1 MTCSSNTRSTPERRS
16 RSILA
21 AACLL
26 LAGIVPAQADSG
38 ALDRAL
44 AAARTA
50 LAAGDGIAAQARL
63 REAQAAGASGDDV
76 RALMGEALLAQ
87 GDLAKAREWLAPAG
101 FSPPT
106 RALGY
111 RMLGRLELR
120 ERHLPEA
127 GAAFDRAL
135 AVAPDDSELWTDIA
149 RLRYTGGEQAQ
160 AIQAADRAL
169 KSGPG
174 DPAALAFRA
183 LLIRNQN
190 GLAAALPWF
199 DAALA
204 RSPGDVGI
212 RADYAATLAD
222 MGHFTEAL
230 KEIRA
235 VQKATPGDPRMFY
248 YQAVIAARSGQS
260 ALARRLM
267 QRAKDKLRD
276 VPGAMLLNAAL
287 ELDAG
292 NVNIA
297 VELSDRLLRYQP
309 DNLLAQHI
317 LARAMARSGDS
328 AAVISRFADLAHRA
342 DASPYLLTVVAR
354 AYEETGR
361 RRKAIT
367 LLKQAAAPP
376 APLLQPL
383 PAGAELPVLAQRY
396 PDAPRQA
403 ADAVPYIRALLVLG
417 QNDTAAAAAL
427 KLLGGNPGAPD
438 AYLIAGDAALARSN
452 PATAL
457 AHYQTAAAI
466 RFGESE
472 LLRLDRTLRATGR
485 VRDAD
490 MLVLAYAVENP
501 QSLVAARLLANVR
514 GRGGQWEQSAELL
527 DWIGVSSGWRD
538 ASLLADLAFARL
550 REGRVDEARGL
561 ARRAIAL
568 QPASPSARQIERLVT
583 TAQPRNSR

>member
-1 MTCSSNTRSTPERRS
+1 MTCSSNTRSTPDRRY

-63 REAQAAGASGDDV
+63 REAQTAGASEDDV
-76 RALMGEALLAQ
+76 SALMGEALLAQ
-87 GDLAKAREWLAPAG
+87 GDLAKAREWLAPAS

-106 RALGY
+106 RALGF

-120 ERHLPEA
+120 ERHLPQA

-135 AVAPDDSELWTDIA
+135 AVAPDDPQLWTDIA

-169 KSGPG
+169 KSGPA

-204 RSPGDVGI
+204 KTPGDVGI

-222 MGHFTEAL
+222 MGHFAVAL
-230 KEIRA
+230 KEIRS

-260 ALARRLM
+260 SLARRLM

-292 NVNIA
+292 NVNVA

-328 AAVISRFADLAHRA
+328 AAVISQFADLADRA
-342 DASPYLLTVVAR
+342 DASAYLLTVVAR
-354 AYEETGR
+354 TYEETGR
-361 RRKAIT
+361 RREAIA

-376 APLLQPL
+376 ALLLQPL
-383 PAGAELPVLAQRY
+383 PAGADLPVLAQRY
-396 PDAPRQA
+396 PDAPRKA
-403 ADAVPYIRALLVLG
+403 ADAVPYIRALLALG

-438 AYLIAGDAALARSN
+438 AYLIAGDAALARAN
-452 PATAL
+452 PASAL
-457 AHYQTAAAI
+457 PHYQTAAAI

-485 VRDAD
+485 SRDAD

-550 REGRVDEARGL
+550 REGRADEARRL
-561 ARRAIAL
+561 ARRAVAL
-568 QPASPSARQIERLVT
+568 QPASPSARQIARLV
-583 TAQPRNSR
+583 ASSQSQ

>member
-16 RSILA
+16 GALVA

-44 AAARTA
+44 TATRTA
-50 LAAGDGIAAQARL
+50 LATGDGIAAQARL
-63 REAQAAGASGDDV
+63 REALAAGAGEDDV

-87 GDLAKAREWLAPAG
+87 DDLAKAREWLAPAS
-101 FSPPT
+101 FSPST
-106 RALGY
+106 RALGF

-135 AVAPDDSELWTDIA
+135 AVAPDDSLLWTDIA

-169 KSGPG
+169 HFGPG
-174 DPAALAFRA
+174 DPVALAFRA

-204 RSPGDVGI
+204 KTPGDVGI

-222 MGHFTEAL
+222 MGHFAAAL
-230 KEIRA
+230 KEIRV
-235 VQKATPGDPRMFY
+235 VQKATPGDPQMFY
-248 YQAVIAARSGQS
+248 DQAVIAARSGQS
-260 ALARRLM
+260 ALARRLL
-267 QRAKDKLRD
+267 QRTNGKLRA
-276 VPGAMLLNAAL
+276 VPGVMLLNAAL

-292 NVNIA
+292 NVNLA

-317 LARAMARSGDS
+317 LARALARSGDC
-328 AAVISRFADLAHRA
+328 AAVISRFAELADRP

-361 RRKAIT
+361 RREAVA
-367 LLKQAAAPP
+367 LLKQAAASPTP
-376 APLLQPL
+376 TLRPL
-383 PAGAELPVLAQRY
+383 PAGADLPVLAQRY

-403 ADAVPYIRALLVLG
+403 TDAVPYIRALLALG
-417 QNDTAAAAAL
+417 QSDTAAAAAL

-438 AYLIAGDAALARSN
+438 AYLIAGDAELARSN
-452 PATAL
+452 LAAAL
-457 AHYQTAAAI
+457 SHYQTAAAI

-472 LLRLDRTLRATGR
+472 LLRLDRTLRAVGR
-485 VRDAD
+485 GRDAD

-501 QSLVAARLLANVR
+501 QSLIGARLLANVR

-527 DWIGVSSGWRD
+527 DWIGVRSGWRD

-550 REGRVDEARGL
+550 REGRGDEARRL

-568 QPASPSARQIERLVT
+568 QPASPSARQIERL
-583 TAQPRNSR
+583 TASSRLR

>member
-1 MTCSSNTRSTPERRS
+1 MTCSSNTRSTPERRY
-16 RSILA
+16 RSLLA

-26 LAGIVPAQADSG
+26 LAGTVPAQADSA

-50 LAAGDGIAAQARL
+50 LATGDGIAAQARL
-63 REAQAAGASGDDV
+63 REAQAAGANYDAV

-106 RALGY
+106 RALGF

-135 AVAPDDSELWTDIA
+135 AVAPDDSQLWTDIA

-183 LLIRNQN
+183 LLVRNQN

-204 RSPGDVGI
+204 RTPEDVGI

-222 MGHFTEAL
+222 MGHFAAAL

-260 ALARRLM
+260 ALSRRLM
-267 QRAKDKLRD
+267 LRAKDKLRD

-317 LARAMARSGDS
+317 LARAMARSGEP
-328 AAVISRFADLAHRA
+328 AAVISRFADLAHRE

-354 AYEETGR
+354 AYEETAR
-361 RRKAIT
+361 RREAIA

-383 PAGAELPVLAQRY
+383 PAGADLPVLVQRY

-403 ADAVPYIRALLVLG
+403 ADAVPYIRALLALG
-417 QNDTAAAAAL
+417 QTDTAAAAAQ

-452 PATAL
+452 LAAAL

-485 VRDAD
+485 ARDAD

-514 GRGGQWEQSAELL
+514 GRGGQWEQGAELL
-527 DWIGVSSGWRD
+527 DWIGASSGWRD
-538 ASLLADLAFARL
+538 PLLLADLAFARL
-550 REGRVDEARGL
+550 REGRSHEARRL
-561 ARRAIAL
+561 ARRAVAL
-568 QPASPSARQIERLVT
+568 QPASPSARQIERLMLT
-583 TAQPRNSR
+583 SGSNSSR

>member
-16 RSILA
+16 RSLLA

-50 LAAGDGIAAQARL
+50 LAVGDGIAAQARL

-87 GDLAKAREWLAPAG
+87 GDLAKAREWLAPAS

-127 GAAFDRAL
+127 GTAFDRAL

-235 VQKATPGDPRMFY
+235 IQKAAPGDPRMFY
-248 YQAVIAARSGQS
+248 YQAAIAARSGKS

-267 QRAKDKLRD
+267 QRAENRLRD
-276 VPGAMLLNAAL
+276 VPGVMLLTAAL

-297 VELSDRLLRYQP
+297 VAVSDRLLRFQP

-317 LARAMARSGDS
+317 LARALARSGDS
-328 AAVISRFADLAHRA
+328 AAVLARFADLAGRA

-361 RRKAIT
+361 RRDAIA
-367 LLKQAAAPP
+367 LLKQAATPP

-383 PAGAELPVLAQRY
+383 PAGADLPVLAQRY

-403 ADAVPYIRALLVLG
+403 ADAVPYIRALLALG
-417 QNDTAAAAAL
+417 QTDTAAAAAL

-452 PATAL
+452 VAAAL
-457 AHYQTAAAI
+457 PHYQTAAAI

-472 LLRLDRTLRATGR
+472 LLRLDRTLRGVGR
-485 VRDAD
+485 ARDAD

-527 DWIGVSSGWRD
+527 DWIGVHSGWRD
-538 ASLLADLAFARL
+538 PSLLADLAFARL
-550 REGRVDEARGL
+550 REGRGDEARRL
-561 ARRAIAL
+561 ARRAVLL
-568 QPASPSARQIERLVT
+568 QPASPSARQIERL
-583 TAQPRNSR
+583 AASSRLR

>member
-63 REAQAAGASGDDV
+63 REAQVAGASRDDV

-87 GDLAKAREWLAPAG
+87 SDLAKAREWLAPAG

-106 RALGY
+106 RVLGY

-120 ERHLPEA
+120 ERYLPEA

-160 AIQAADRAL
+160 AILAADRAL

-190 GLAAALPWF
+190 GLASALPWF
-199 DAALA
+199 DAALS

-235 VQKATPGDPRMFY
+235 VQKATPGDPRMYY

-260 ALARRLM
+260 ALARRVM
-267 QRAKDKLRD
+267 QRAKNKLRD

-297 VELSDRLLRYQP
+297 VELSDRLLRYHP

-328 AAVISRFADLAHRA
+328 AAVISRFADLADRA
-342 DASPYLLTVVAR
+342 DASPYLLTVVASNGPSP
-354 AYEETGR
+354 E
-361 RRKAIT
+361 
-367 LLKQAAAPP
+367 
-376 APLLQPL
+376 
-383 PAGAELPVLAQRY
+383 
-396 PDAPRQA
+396 DS
-403 ADAVPYIRALLVLG
+403 
-417 QNDTAAAAAL
+417 
-427 KLLGGNPGAPD
+427 PGM
-438 AYLIAGDAALARSN
+438 
-452 PATAL
+452 TM
-457 AHYQTAAAI
+457 
-466 RFGESE
+466 
-472 LLRLDRTLRATGR
+472 DRHS
-485 VRDAD
+485 VK
-490 MLVLAYAVENP
+490 
-501 QSLVAARLLANVR
+501 
-514 GRGGQWEQSAELL
+514 
-527 DWIGVSSGWRD
+527 
-538 ASLLADLAFARL
+538 
-550 REGRVDEARGL
+550 
-561 ARRAIAL
+561 
-568 QPASPSARQIERLVT
+568 
-583 TAQPRNSR
+583 

>member
-1 MTCSSNTRSTPERRS
+1 MTCSSSTRSRPDRRPGS
-16 RSILA
+16 LLA

-38 ALDRAL
+38 AVDRSLASARVAL
-44 AAARTA
+44 VT
-50 LAAGDGIAAQARL
+50 GDGIAAQARL
-63 REAQAAGASGDDV
+63 REAQAAGAGEDDV

-87 GDLAKAREWLAPAG
+87 DDLAKAREWLTPAR

-106 RALGY
+106 RALGF

-135 AVAPDDSELWTDIA
+135 AEAPDDSRLWTDIA

-160 AIQAADRAL
+160 AIEAADRAL
-169 KSGPG
+169 RSGPG

-199 DAALA
+199 EAALA
-204 RSPGDVGI
+204 KAPDDAGI
-212 RADYAATLAD
+212 RADYSATLAD
-222 MGHFTEAL
+222 MGRFAAAL
-230 KEIRA
+230 KEIPT
-235 VQKATPGDPRMFY
+235 VQKATPGGPRMFY
-248 YQAVIAARSGQS
+248 YQAVIAARTGQNG
-260 ALARRLM
+260 LARRII

-292 NVNIA
+292 NVNLA

-309 DNLLAQHI
+309 DNMLAQHI
-317 LARAMARSGDS
+317 LAQAMGRSGDPG
-328 AAVISRFADLAHRA
+328 AVVSRFSGLANRA

-361 RRKAIT
+361 RREAIA

-376 APLLQPL
+376 APSLQPL
-383 PAGAELPVLAQRY
+383 PAGADLPVLAQRY

-403 ADAVPYIRALLVLG
+403 ADAVPYIRALLALG

-438 AYLIAGDAALARSN
+438 AYLIAGDAELARSRL
-452 PATAL
+452 TAAL
-457 AHYQTAAAI
+457 PLYQTATAV

-472 LLRLDRTLRATGR
+472 LLRLDWTLRAGGR

-501 QSLVAARLLANVR
+501 QSLIAARLLANVR
-514 GRGGQWEQSAELL
+514 ARGGQWKQSAELL
-527 DWIGVSSGWRD
+527 DWIGARSGWRD

-550 REGRVDEARGL
+550 REGRADEARRV
-561 ARRAIAL
+561 AWRAALL
-568 QPASPSARQIERLVT
+568 QPASPSARQIARLV
-583 TAQPRNSR
+583 AAAKPSESR

>member
-1 MTCSSNTRSTPERRS
+1 MRSTPERRS
-16 RSILA
+16 RSLLA

-87 GDLAKAREWLAPAG
+87 GDLAKAREWLAPAS

-106 RALGY
+106 RALGN

-135 AVAPDDSELWTDIA
+135 AVVPDDAHLWTDIA
-149 RLRYTGGEQAQ
+149 RLRYLGGEQAQ

-169 KSGPG
+169 RSAPG

-204 RSPGDVGI
+204 KTPDDVGI

-222 MGHFTEAL
+222 MGHFAAAL

-235 VQKATPGDPRMFY
+235 VQRATPGDPRMYY
-248 YQAVIAARSGQS
+248 YQAAIAARSGQS

-267 QRAKDKLRD
+267 QRAEDRLRD
-276 VPGAMLLNAAL
+276 VPGAMLLTAAL

-292 NVNIA
+292 NVNVA
-297 VELSDRLLRYQP
+297 VEISDRLLRYQP

-317 LARAMARSGDS
+317 LARALARSGDS
-328 AAVISRFADLAHRA
+328 AAVIARFADLAGRA
-342 DASPYLLTVVAR
+342 NASPYLLTVVAR
-354 AYEETGR
+354 AYEENGR
-361 RRKAIT
+361 RRDAIA
-367 LLKQAAAPP
+367 LLKQAATPP

-383 PAGAELPVLAQRY
+383 PAGADLPVLAQRY

-403 ADAVPYIRALLVLG
+403 ADAVPYIRALLALG
-417 QNDTAAAAAL
+417 QTDTAAAAAL

-452 PATAL
+452 VAAAL
-457 AHYQTAAAI
+457 LHYQTAAAI

-472 LLRLDRTLRATGR
+472 LLRLDRTLRGVERA
-485 VRDAD
+485 RDAD

-527 DWIGVSSGWRD
+527 DWIGVRSGWRD
-538 ASLLADLAFARL
+538 PSLLADLAFARL
-550 REGRVDEARGL
+550 REGRGDEARRL
-561 ARRAIAL
+561 ARRAVLL
-568 QPASPSARQIERLVT
+568 QPASPSARQIERLV
-583 TAQPRNSR
+583 ASSRLR

>member
-1 MTCSSNTRSTPERRS
+1 MTCSSNTRSTPDRRY

-63 REAQAAGASGDDV
+63 REAQTAGASEDDV
-76 RALMGEALLAQ
+76 SALMGEALLAQ
-87 GDLAKAREWLAPAG
+87 GDLAKAREWLAPAS

-106 RALGY
+106 RALGF

-120 ERHLPEA
+120 ERHLPQA

-135 AVAPDDSELWTDIA
+135 AVAPNDPQLWTDIA

-169 KSGPG
+169 KSGPA

-204 RSPGDVGI
+204 KTPGDVGI

-222 MGHFTEAL
+222 MGHFAVAL
-230 KEIRA
+230 KEIRS

-260 ALARRLM
+260 SLARRLM
-267 QRAKDKLRD
+267 QRAMDKLRD

-292 NVNIA
+292 NVNVA

-317 LARAMARSGDS
+317 MARAMARSGDS
-328 AAVISRFADLAHRA
+328 AAVISRFADLADRA
-342 DASPYLLTVVAR
+342 DASAYLLTVVAR
-354 AYEETGR
+354 TYEETGR
-361 RRKAIT
+361 RRVAIA

-376 APLLQPL
+376 ALLLQPL
-383 PAGAELPVLAQRY
+383 PAGADLPVLAQRY
-396 PDAPRQA
+396 PDAPRKA
-403 ADAVPYIRALLVLG
+403 ADAVPYIRALLALG

-438 AYLIAGDAALARSN
+438 AYLIAGDATLARAN
-452 PATAL
+452 PASAL
-457 AHYQTAAAI
+457 PHYQTAAAI

-485 VRDAD
+485 SRDAD

-550 REGRVDEARGL
+550 REGRADEARRL
-561 ARRAIAL
+561 ARRAVAL
-568 QPASPSARQIERLVT
+568 QPASPSARQIARLV
-583 TAQPRNSR
+583 ASSQSQ

>member
-1 MTCSSNTRSTPERRS
+1 MRSTPERRS
-16 RSILA
+16 RSLLA

-50 LAAGDGIAAQARL
+50 LAGGDGIAAQARL
-63 REAQAAGASGDDV
+63 RDAQTAGASQDDV

-106 RALGY
+106 RALGF
-111 RMLGRLELR
+111 RMLGRLELG

-135 AVAPDDSELWTDIA
+135 AVAPEDSALWTDIA

-169 KSGPG
+169 RFGPG

-199 DAALA
+199 EAALA
-204 RSPGDVGI
+204 QAPEDTGI

-222 MGHFTEAL
+222 MGHFVAAL

-235 VQKATPGDPRMFY
+235 VQKANPGDLRMLYF
-248 YQAVIAARSGQS
+248 QAAIAARGGQRS
-260 ALARRLM
+260 LARRLL
-267 QRAKDKLRD
+267 QRTKGKLRD
-276 VPGAMLLNAAL
+276 VPGAMLLGAAL
-287 ELDAG
+287 ELEAG
-292 NVNIA
+292 NVNLA

-317 LARAMARSGDS
+317 LARAIARSGDS
-328 AAVISRFADLAHRA
+328 GAVVSRFSVLAQRI

-361 RRKAIT
+361 RREAVA
-367 LLKQAAAPP
+367 LLKQAGAPP

-383 PAGAELPVLAQRY
+383 PAGADLPVLAQRY

-403 ADAVPYIRALLVLG
+403 AEAVPYIRALLALG
-417 QNDTAAAAAL
+417 QTDTAAAAAH
-427 KLLGGNPGAPD
+427 KLLGGNSGAPD
-438 AYLIAGDAALARSN
+438 AYLIAGDAELARAS

-457 AHYQTAAAI
+457 PLYRTAAAI
-466 RFGESE
+466 RFGEGE
-472 LLRLDRTLRATGR
+472 LLRLDRTLRATER
-485 VRDAD
+485 ARDAD
-490 MLVLAYAVENP
+490 TLVFAYAVENP
-501 QSLVAARLLANVR
+501 QSLIAARLLANVCA
-514 GRGGQWEQSAELL
+514 RGGQWKQSAELL
-527 DWIGVSSGWRD
+527 DWIGVRSGWRD

-550 REGRVDEARGL
+550 RQGRADEARRL
-561 ARRAIAL
+561 ATRATAL
-568 QPASPSARQIERLVT
+568 QPASPSVRQIERLV
-583 TAQPRNSR
+583 ASSQSR

>member
-63 REAQAAGASGDDV
+63 REAQVAGASRDDV

-106 RALGY
+106 RVLGY

-120 ERHLPEA
+120 ERYLPEA

-190 GLAAALPWF
+190 GLASALPWF
-199 DAALA
+199 DAALS

-235 VQKATPGDPRMFY
+235 VQKATPGDPRMYY
-248 YQAVIAARSGQS
+248 YQAAIAARSGQS

-267 QRAKDKLRD
+267 QRAEDRLRD
-276 VPGAMLLNAAL
+276 VPGAMLLTAAL

-292 NVNIA
+292 NVNVA
-297 VELSDRLLRYQP
+297 VEISDRLLRYQP

-317 LARAMARSGDS
+317 LARALARSGDS
-328 AAVISRFADLAHRA
+328 AAVIARFADLAGRA

-361 RRKAIT
+361 RRDAIA
-367 LLKQAAAPP
+367 LLKQAATPP

-383 PAGAELPVLAQRY
+383 PAGADLPVLAQLY
-396 PDAPRQA
+396 PDASRQA
-403 ADAVPYIRALLVLG
+403 ADAVPYIRALLALG
-417 QNDTAAAAAL
+417 QTDTAAAAAL

-452 PATAL
+452 VAAAL
-457 AHYQTAAAI
+457 PHYQTAAAI

-472 LLRLDRTLRATGR
+472 LLRLDRTLRGVGR
-485 VRDAD
+485 ARDAD

-527 DWIGVSSGWRD
+527 DWIGVRSGWRD
-538 ASLLADLAFARL
+538 PSLLADLAFARL
-550 REGRVDEARGL
+550 REGRGDEARRL
-561 ARRAIAL
+561 ARRAVLL
-568 QPASPSARQIERLVT
+568 QPASPSARQIERLV
-583 TAQPRNSR
+583 ASSRLR

>member
-1 MTCSSNTRSTPERRS
+1 MTCSSNTRSTPERRY
-16 RSILA
+16 RSIVA

-38 ALDRAL
+38 VLDRAL
-44 AAARTA
+44 ARARTA

-63 REAQAAGASGDDV
+63 RDAQAAGASDDDV

-101 FSPPT
+101 FSQPT
-106 RALGY
+106 RALGF

-135 AVAPDDSELWTDIA
+135 AVAPDDSRLWTDIA

-169 KSGPG
+169 KSAPG

-190 GLAAALPWF
+190 GFAAALPWF

-204 RSPGDVGI
+204 RFPGDVGI

-222 MGHFTEAL
+222 MGHFAAAL
-230 KEIRA
+230 EEIRA
-235 VQKATPGDPRMFY
+235 VQKATPGDPRMYY
-248 YQAVIAARSGQS
+248 YQAAIAARSGQS

-267 QRAKDKLRD
+267 QRAEDRLRD
-276 VPGAMLLNAAL
+276 VPGAMLLTAAL

-292 NVNIA
+292 NVNVA
-297 VELSDRLLRYQP
+297 VEISDRLLRYQP

-317 LARAMARSGDS
+317 LARALARSGDS
-328 AAVISRFADLAHRA
+328 AAVIARFADLAGRA
-342 DASPYLLTVVAR
+342 NASPYLLTVVAR

-361 RRKAIT
+361 RRDAIA
-367 LLKQAAAPP
+367 LLKQAATPP

-383 PAGAELPVLAQRY
+383 PAGADLPVLAQLY
-396 PDAPRQA
+396 PDASRQA
-403 ADAVPYIRALLVLG
+403 ADAVPYIRALLALG
-417 QNDTAAAAAL
+417 QTDTAAAAAL

-452 PATAL
+452 VAAAL
-457 AHYQTAAAI
+457 PHYQTAAAI

-472 LLRLDRTLRATGR
+472 LLRLDRTLRGVGR
-485 VRDAD
+485 ARDAD

-527 DWIGVSSGWRD
+527 DWIGVRSGWRD
-538 ASLLADLAFARL
+538 PSLLADLAFARL
-550 REGRVDEARGL
+550 REGRGDEARRL
-561 ARRAIAL
+561 ARRAVLL
-568 QPASPSARQIERLVT
+568 QPASPSARQIERLV
-583 TAQPRNSR
+583 ASSRLR

>member
-16 RSILA
+16 RSLLA

-87 GDLAKAREWLAPAG
+87 GDLAKAREWLAPAS

-235 VQKATPGDPRMFY
+235 IQKATPGDPRMFY

-260 ALARRLM
+260 ALARRLI

-292 NVNIA
+292 NVNLA
-297 VELSDRLLRYQP
+297 VELSDRLLRDQP

-403 ADAVPYIRALLVLG
+403 ADAVPYLRALLVLG

-452 PATAL
+452 TATAL

-472 LLRLDRTLRATGR
+472 LLRLDRTLRAAGR
-485 VRDAD
+485 ARDAD

-527 DWIGVSSGWRD
+527 DWVGVRSGWRD

-550 REGRVDEARGL
+550 REGRADEARSL

-583 TAQPRNSR
+583 IAQPRNSR

>member
-1 MTCSSNTRSTPERRS
+1 M
-16 RSILA
+16 
-21 AACLL
+21 
-26 LAGIVPAQADSG
+26 AGIVPAQADSG

-50 LAAGDGIAAQARL
+50 LATGDGIAAQARL
-63 REAQAAGASGDDV
+63 RDAQTAGASDDDV

-87 GDLAKAREWLAPAG
+87 GDLAKARKWLAPGG

-106 RALGY
+106 RVLGF

-120 ERHLPEA
+120 ERHLPAA

-135 AVAPDDSELWTDIA
+135 AVAPDDAHLWTDIA

-160 AIQAADRAL
+160 AIEAADRAL

-204 RSPGDVGI
+204 RTPEDVGI

-222 MGHFTEAL
+222 MGHFAAAL

-248 YQAVIAARSGQS
+248 YQATIAARSGNS

-309 DNLLAQHI
+309 DNQLAQHI
-317 LARAMARSGDS
+317 LARALARSGDA
-328 AAVISRFADLAHRA
+328 AAVVTRFGDLAERA

-354 AYEETGR
+354 AYEEIGR
-361 RRKAIT
+361 RREAIT

-403 ADAVPYIRALLVLG
+403 ADAVPYIRALLALG
-417 QNDTAAAAAL
+417 QTDTAAAAAL

-438 AYLIAGDAALARSN
+438 AYLIAGDATLARSN
-452 PATAL
+452 PAAAL
-457 AHYQTAAAI
+457 PHYQTAAAI
-466 RFGESE
+466 RVGESE
-472 LLRLDRTLRATGR
+472 LLRLDRTLRGVGR
-485 VRDAD
+485 ARDAD

-514 GRGGQWEQSAELL
+514 GRGGPWEQSAELL
-527 DWIGVSSGWRD
+527 DCIGVSSGWRD

-550 REGRVDEARGL
+550 REGRGDEARRL
-561 ARRAIAL
+561 ARRAVLL
-568 QPASPSARQIERLVT
+568 QPASPSARQIDRLV
-583 TAQPRNSR
+583 ASSRLR

>member
-16 RSILA
+16 RSIVA
-21 AACLL
+21 AASLL

-38 ALDRAL
+38 TLDRAL
-44 AAARTA
+44 ASARTA

-63 REAQAAGASGDDV
+63 REAQTAGAREDEV

-87 GDLAKAREWLAPAG
+87 GDLAKARVWLTPAS
-101 FSPPT
+101 FSPTT
-106 RALGY
+106 RALGF

-135 AVAPDDSELWTDIA
+135 AVAPDDSQLWTDIA

-204 RSPGDVGI
+204 RTPGDVGI

-222 MGHFTEAL
+222 MGHFAAAL
-230 KEIRA
+230 KEIRG
-235 VQKATPGDPRMFY
+235 VQKATPGDPQMFY

-297 VELSDRLLRYQP
+297 VEVSDRLLRFQP

-328 AAVISRFADLAHRA
+328 VAVISRFADLAHRA

-361 RRKAIT
+361 RREAIT
-367 LLKQAAAPP
+367 LLKQAAVPP

-383 PAGAELPVLAQRY
+383 PAGADLPVLAQRY
-396 PDAPRQA
+396 PDAPRRA
-403 ADAVPYIRALLVLG
+403 ADAVPYIRALLTLG
-417 QNDTAAAAAL
+417 QHDTAAAAAL

-438 AYLIAGDAALARSN
+438 AYLIAGDAALTRSS
-452 PATAL
+452 PAAAL
-457 AHYQTAAAI
+457 PLYQTAAAI

-472 LLRLDRTLRATGR
+472 LLRLDRTLRAAAR
-485 VRDAD
+485 ARDAD

-514 GRGGQWEQSAELL
+514 GRGGQWEQSADLL
-527 DWIGVSSGWRD
+527 DWVGVRSGWRD
-538 ASLLADLAFARL
+538 PSLLADLAFARL
-550 REGRVDEARGL
+550 REGRGDEARRL
-561 ARRAIAL
+561 ARRAVLL
-568 QPASPSARQIERLVT
+568 QPASPSARQIERLV
-583 TAQPRNSR
+583 ASSRLR

>member
-63 REAQAAGASGDDV
+63 REAQVAGASRDDV

-106 RALGY
+106 RVLGY

-120 ERHLPEA
+120 ERYLPEA

-190 GLAAALPWF
+190 GLASALPWF
-199 DAALA
+199 DAALS

-235 VQKATPGDPRMFY
+235 VQKATPGDPRMYY

-260 ALARRLM
+260 ALARRVM
-267 QRAKDKLRD
+267 QRAKNKLRD

-427 KLLGGNPGAPD
+427 KLLGGNSGAPD

-472 LLRLDRTLRATGR
+472 LLRLDRTFRATGR
-485 VRDAD
+485 ARDAD

-527 DWIGVSSGWRD
+527 DWIGVRSGWRD

-550 REGRVDEARGL
+550 REGRADEARGL